1 MRSKVL
7 FVVEGKIDEV
17 RILSNPRHGLL
28 KLLDFDYE
36 IVSFCNPIYE
46 LYQNYKNGMYDDLV
60 SYLRHEKGLKIDDKL
75 LSSEAFSAVYLI
87 FDFDPHYQKYSDEE
101 IKDILNIFNDE
112 TGLGKIY
119 INYPMVE
126 SFYHIKEF
134 DDINYLDSK
143 VDLLKYSGRDY
154 KKLVNQE
161 TYVKKNRVTDYD
173 LISIVK
179 LNYLKAKKI
188 VRDEDINY
196 FKILEMQIEM
206 KNSFHEIYVLCTM
219 PLLLYDYNPN
229 LVLSQFNY

>member
-196 FKILEMQIEM
+196 FKILEMQIE
-206 KNSFHEIYVLCTM
+206 K
-219 PLLLYDYNPN
+219 
-229 LVLSQFNY
+229 

>member
-1 MRSKVL
+1 MPQAWTK
-7 FVVEGKIDEV
+7 
-17 RILSNPRHGLL
+17 
-28 KLLDFDYE
+28 
-36 IVSFCNPIYE
+36 
-46 LYQNYKNGMYDDLV
+46 
-60 SYLRHEKGLKIDDKL
+60 
-75 LSSEAFSAVYLI
+75 AFSAVYLI